1 MTSQLERVALAD
13 TLWEEMIREE
23 AQAIADRENACA
35 GCCGPRGTDTWLDHE
50 QSVRQRFEEIGKAF
64 SARAAIAAMQG
75 ELIEV
80 PEDLAGLLRSL
91 SRAEWGQTEAHDAEG
106 HGNHITASVRLTAE
120 HFGQQ
125 GPQHMH
131 GLYLEGTGTVICHTG
146 TSPNSPQIARALTG
160 AWNFLLDNLPPA
172 PTGEEG

>member
-1 MTSQLERVALAD
+1 MTSQLERVEFAVAEVVHGPGFD
-13 TLWEEMIREE
+13 PFQHPETY
-23 AQAIADRENACA
+23 DFCA
-35 GCCGPRGTDTWLDHE
+35 K
-50 QSVRQRFEEIGKAF
+50 I
-64 SARAAIAAMQG
+64 ARAAIAAMQG